1 MSITRRA
8 AIFGGAL
15 SMRAFA
21 QKPASD
27 QYPDAAPYIPSPI
40 EVVEAMLK
48 LANVHAN
55 DVVYDLGCG
64 DGRIVVMAA
73 QKYGATGVGVEIDS
87 ELVRDA
93 RARAAKFGVSEK
105 VRFLE
110 ADLFETDFSAASVV
124 TMYLLPKTV
133 DRLKPKLL
141 ADLKPGS
148 RIISFA
154 FPFSDWPPL
163 KTEEVNSR
171 RLYLWVVPERAKRA

>member
-15 SMRAFA
+15 SVRAFA
-21 QKPASD
+21 QKAAPD
-27 QYPDAAPYIPSPI
+27 QYPDAAPYIPSPL

-48 LANVHAN
+48 MADVKSN

-73 QKYGATGVGVEIDS
+73 QKFGATGVGVEIDS
-87 ELVRDA
+87 DLVRDA
-93 RARAAKFGVSEK
+93 RARAAKSGVSEK

-110 ADLFETDFSAASVV
+110 ADLFETDYSGASVV
-124 TMYLLPKTV
+124 TMYLLPKTL
-133 DRLKPKLL
+133 DRLKPKLQ
-141 ADLKPGS
+141 AELKPGS

-154 FPFSDWPPL
+154 FQFSNWPPL
-163 KTEEVNSR
+163 KTQEVNTR
-171 RLYLWVVPERAKRA
+171 RLYMWVVPERTKPA